1 MPAEENLLDRLMNE
15 YGDDILR
22 VCYLYLKDYHLAED
36 AVQETFIRAMRSY
49 GSFGHR
55 SKEKTWLTRIAVNCC
70 KNMTRSGW
78 HRNERDE
85 LDENIQAGEDDPV
98 ERLVEREEVSQ
109 GIMQLGADDREVIIL
124 YYYQEL
130 HVKEI
135 ASIIGKSENAAV
147 QRLSRARKKLRR
159 ILEGE
164 S

>member
-22 VCYLYLKDYHLAED
+22 VCCLYLKDYHLAED

-49 GSFGHR
+49 GGFEHR

-70 KNMTRSGW
+70 KNIL
-78 HRNERDE
+78 RNRWYRTGMDE
-85 LDENIQAGEDDPV
+85 LDENLSVQGNDPV
-98 ERLVEREEVSQ
+98 EQLIEQEGISQ
-109 GIMQLGADDREVIIL
+109 GILRLDPEEREIILL

-130 HVKEI
+130 RMKEI
-135 ASIIGKSENAAV
+135 ASIIGTSENAAR

-164 S
+164 V